1 MAGQESG
8 LTLDDLES
16 LNQEQ
21 KLGPVGIWSAE
32 PAIRNSKFFA
42 ECLNRLVTGRDVNVI
57 ITASSETGVGKTTLA
72 VTLSLML
79 DQHGWTADKAA
90 VADADEYDRLYD
102 EVDPG
107 SALILDEA
115 EKAADAR
122 RGMSSSSVELS
133 QTFATKRYRQ
143 VFSILTAPSKNWIDK
158 RLGSDAADYWLQALE
173 TDRGRIKGEA
183 KCYRL
188 RTNEHYEQEYVER
201 TEYISFPNLDDLPEF
216 DKLDQRKVDLL
227 EHKGDGDQ
235 KYLEQ
240 SEVDAIVSDAKEEA
254 AKSKRDE
261 IITTLSRETELTQ
274 KEIGEL
280 IGMSAGNVNRIVN
293 K

>member
-8 LTLDDLES
+8 LTLEELES

-21 KLGPVGIWSAE
+21 KLGPVGIWSEE

-102 EVDPG
+102 QVDPG

-201 TEYISFPNLDDLPEF
+201 TEFISFPNLDDLPEF
-216 DKLDQRKVDLL
+216 DRLDQRKVDLL
-227 EHKGDGDQ
+227 EHKGDGEQ

-261 IITTLSRETELTQ
+261 IVTTLSRDTELTQ